1 MHIDIAACLSLSFL
15 CPLAAHVVSATE
27 SLAFNA
33 ADICNEN
40 HHAGGAMMSLETFTQ
55 LKKIRL
61 NSSPEVELYLTATVL
76 RTQKPASYTMA
87 MLKQTAVKGYY
98 Y

>member
-1 MHIDIAACLSLSFL
+1 
-15 CPLAAHVVSATE
+15 
-27 SLAFNA
+27 
-33 ADICNEN
+33 
-40 HHAGGAMMSLETFTQ
+40 MMSLETFTL

-61 NSSPEVELYLTATVL
+61 NSSPELELYSTVFETATVL

-98 Y
+98 D